1 MPTPRILLTSAA
13 LLVAALAVPH
23 AQAPTGPASAVV
35 PSRAAALTGLLEADI
50 TRWPARVGVYVKHLG
65 TGEEV
70 AVAADAPFNS
80 YSVIKIPIMVKA
92 FEMADRGQ
100 LNLAERHVIT
110 RADLRGG
117 SGIFRHHDTGW
128 NPTMRDLIV
137 EMIITSDNTATDL
150 MLAKVGGLAAL
161 NDWLA
166 AKGYPTMRMVMSLF
180 DFFRKPYELR
190 DPKYRTL
197 TPEQLL
203 DLQMTGSSPPE
214 TREARIV
221 REKDQANWLGVMTPR
236 DIGRMLEGIERG
248 TLVSADA
255 SKEMKRMLLAQQ
267 AGARR
272 MPHFLPPGYSVA
284 HKTGDGPPVIAND
297 VGMVYAK
304 SGTLVMA
311 FFTADN
317 RGLWQDV
324 EDHIGRATRL
334 VVEAFDGKLE
344 SAR

>member
-1 MPTPRILLTSAA
+1 MPASRIPFLTVALLLT
-13 LLVAALAVPH
+13 LTVRPH
-23 AQAPTGPASAVV
+23 GQAPVPASSV
-35 PSRAAALTGLLEADI
+35 PSTRAAALTALLEADI
-50 TRWPARVGVYVKHLG
+50 SRWPARVGVYVKHLT

-70 AVAADAPFNS
+70 AIAADTAFNS

-92 FEMADRGQ
+92 FEMADAGQ

-110 RADLRGG
+110 RADFRGG
-117 SGIFRHHDTGW
+117 SGIIRHHEPGW
-128 NPTMRDLIV
+128 NPTLRDLLL

-150 MLAKVGGLAAL
+150 MLARVGGLAGL
-161 NDWLA
+161 NDWLG
-166 AKGYPTMRMVMSLF
+166 AKGYARTRMVMSLF
-180 DFFRKPYELR
+180 EFFRKPYVLR
-190 DPKYRTL
+190 DPKYASL

-203 DLQMTGSSPPE
+203 DLQASGSTPPE
-214 TREARIV
+214 SREARIV
-221 REKDQANWLGVMTPR
+221 REKDQANWLGVMTPHE
-236 DIGRMLEGIERG
+236 IGRMLEGIERG
-248 TLVSADA
+248 TLASASA
-255 SKEMKRMLLAQQ
+255 SKDMKRMLLAQQ

-304 SGTLVMA
+304 SGTIVMA

-334 VVEAFDGKLE
+334 VVEAFDGRLDG
-344 SAR
+344 AR